1 MFPLSPPGNPV
12 APASKARG
20 VALAGFT
27 AAARAA
33 ANFLMREAGYADPQ
47 PIEPE
52 DERARLEREFI
63 EAAKGVQAIAARLTR
78 LKEAA

>member
-27 AAARAA
+27 AAAPV
-33 ANFLMREAGYADPQ
+33 EAPGGGPFYTL
-47 PIEPE
+47 
-52 DERARLEREFI
+52 DECGFFHACHSAFRLI
-63 EAAKGVQAIAARLTR
+63 PTR

>member
-1 MFPLSPPGNPV
+1 MISPPGNPV

-20 VALAGFT
+20 VALAGFS

-33 ANFLMREAGYADPQ
+33 APGGGPFYTL
-47 PIEPE
+47 